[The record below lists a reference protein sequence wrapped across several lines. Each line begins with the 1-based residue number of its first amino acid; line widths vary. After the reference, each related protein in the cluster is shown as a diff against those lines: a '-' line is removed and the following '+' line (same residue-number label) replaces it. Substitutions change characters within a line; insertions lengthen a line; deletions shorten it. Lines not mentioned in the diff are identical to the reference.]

1 MSIKIAN
8 GYKFPRGTT
17 FESIQK
23 KYIEL
28 INSDFFKQVQEI
40 WDEYYFTVF
49 AAVVDNKDSI
59 INYRTAD
66 EETMNTMRKILTLQD
81 QKEDTPFDI
90 HSSLVLFTKDGMIY
104 CRLFCFVSEI
114 QEMLIK
120 HFELEDFYYYNGGD
134 TPEYFT
140 QDEWDFRE
148 SIWCEYEPFFIM
160 NIINH
165 YNYKIDFYPCLS
177 KSRFNKHISVFSKQ
191 TRVKN
196 ILNIKKEKLL
206 IDKLNLDKLDKTD
219 VKYSQ
224 QFQDLCYDVRKKIR
238 TGEYD
243 KELLE
248 LEQDILSNLVEIT
261 YENHGLI

>member
-28 INSDFFKQVQEI
+28 INSDFFDKVQEI
-40 WDEYYFTVF
+40 WDKYYFTVF
-49 AAVVDNKDSI
+49 TNVLDNKDSI
-59 INYRTAD
+59 SNYQTAYI
-66 EETMNTMRKILTLQD
+66 ETINTMRKLLTLQD
-81 QKEDTPFDI
+81 QKEITPFDI
-90 HSSLVLFTKDGMIY
+90 NSSLILFTKDGMIY

-120 HFELEDFYYYNGGD
+120 HFELEYFYYYNGGD

-165 YNYKIDFYPCLS
+165 YNYKIDFYPGLS
-177 KSRFNKHISVFSKQ
+177 KSRYNKHISVFSKQ
-191 TRVKN
+191 TRIKN
-196 ILNIKKEKLL
+196 LLHIQKELMLIK
-206 IDKLNLDKLDKTD
+206 KLNLDTFDKKD
-219 VKYSQ
+219 IKYSQ
-224 QFQDLCYDVRKKIR
+224 QFQDLCYDVRKKIKI
-238 TGEYD
+238 GAYD

-248 LEQDILSNLVEIT
+248 IEQDILSNMVEIT
-261 YENHGLI
+261 YENHKLI